1 MKNVLLFCA
10 LCLLHPSIFSQ
21 QIFFEDFDTYTL
33 GPIGDQ
39 NPEWVNLSN
48 AQVNVKIDG
57 GNFVNCSGSDN
68 QNAYLSF
75 ESADFEECKR
85 IVSTSYSNFV
95 LDMKATLNSGISVKI
110 VDTDD
115 FAFEYLYEFDG
126 SGNFEFAFILDFV
139 YHQIQVIRNGV
150 TVKTDNLPA
159 GFNSIDEIHF
169 NNSTG
174 KFKLGCVELSDVTD
188 VDGDGYLASNDCDDN
203 DANINP
209 GKAEIAY
216 NGKDDDCNPATLDDD
231 LDQDGYPKATDCNDD
246 DADINPG
253 KAEIDY
259 NGKDDD
265 CNPATL
271 DDDLDQ
277 DGYPKATDCNDDDAN
292 INPGAAEIPGNSIDE
307 NCDGILLAEFHQST
321 KLFVELIPNPTRDYL
336 EIKSSSKID
345 YVKIYNI
352 AGSEVSSYKINE
364 SNIIY
369 LKDIREG
376 IYFIHAFSSESS
388 GSYIGK
394 FVVNY

>member
-10 LCLLHPSIFSQ
+10 MCLLHPSIFSQ

-95 LDMKATLNSGISVKI
+95 LDMKATLNSGITVKI

-115 FAFEYLYEFDG
+115 FDFEYLYEFAG

-203 DANINP
+203 DADVNP
-209 GKAEIAY
+209 GKVEIAY

-231 LDQDGYPKATDCNDD
+231 LDQDGYP
-246 DADINPG
+246 
-253 KAEIDY
+253 E
-259 NGKDDD
+259 
-265 CNPATL
+265 
-271 DDDLDQ
+271 
-277 DGYPKATDCNDDDAN
+277 ATDCNDDDAN

-321 KLFVELIPNPTRDYL
+321 KLFVELFPNPTSDYL

-388 GSYIGK
+388 GPYIGK
-394 FVVNY
+394 FVVEY

>member
-253 KAEIDY
+253 KAEIAY

-265 CNPATL
+265 CNPA
-271 DDDLDQ
+271 
-277 DGYPKATDCNDDDAN
+277 
-292 INPGAAEIPGNSIDE
+292 
-307 NCDGILLAEFHQST
+307 
-321 KLFVELIPNPTRDYL
+321 
-336 EIKSSSKID
+336 
-345 YVKIYNI
+345 
-352 AGSEVSSYKINE
+352 
-364 SNIIY
+364 
-369 LKDIREG
+369 
-376 IYFIHAFSSESS
+376 
-388 GSYIGK
+388 
-394 FVVNY
+394 